1 MKEFG
6 KEIINIDNKDYTLFL
21 NRKGIVTW
29 EKITN
34 AISKAIEMDKKYS
47 DIENLEETKEV
58 EIKDGDNPF
67 ELADNISTEFERD
80 SEQMITMY
88 KKLYW
93 IMLYENHKLNYKDVE
108 TLWDKAVEEYGVDQL
123 VELAYQM
130 LEDAN
135 KNTNENLKNLKA
147 LRPKKNN

>member
-6 KEIINIDNKDYTLFL
+6 KEIIEIDGEEYTLYL
-21 NRKGIVTW
+21 NRKGIITW
-29 EKITN
+29 EKLTN
-34 AISKAIEMDKKYS
+34 ASKKAGQIEKKY
-47 DIENLEETKEV
+47 ENIDEIGEEV

-67 ELADNISTEFERD
+67 ELVND
-80 SEQMITMY
+80 SEYDFDKDQETIINLY

-93 IMLYENHKLNYKDVE
+93 IMLYENHKLNYKEVE
-108 TLWDKAVEEYGVDQL
+108 VLWEKAVNEYGVDQL
-123 VELAYQM
+123 VELALQM

-135 KNTNENLKNLKA
+135 VNKTEKLKNLKA

>member
-6 KEIINIDNKDYTLFL
+6 KEIINIDGKDYTLFL
-21 NRKGIVTW
+21 NRKGILTW

-34 AISKAIEMDKKYS
+34 AINKATEIEKKY
-47 DIENLEETKEV
+47 DKIENIGSNEDV

-67 ELADNISTEFERD
+67 ELADNINTQYEED
-80 SEQMITMY
+80 TKQMLIMY

-93 IMLYENHKLNYKDVE
+93 IMLYEEHKLDYKDVE
-108 TLWDKAVEEYGVDQL
+108 VLWDKAVEEYGEDQL
-123 VELAYQM
+123 VELAFQM
-130 LEDAN
+130 IEDAN
-135 KNTNENLKNLKA
+135 TNRTENLKNLKA

>member
-6 KEIINIDNKDYTLFL
+6 KEIIEIDGKEYTLFL
-21 NRKGIVTW
+21 NRKGILTW

-34 AISKAIEMDKKYS
+34 AIRKAEEIDNKYK
-47 DIENLEETKEV
+47 NLESIGSNQEI

-67 ELADNISTEFERD
+67 ELADNVKLDIEED
-80 SEQMITMY
+80 SEAMLTMY

-93 IMLYENHKLNYKDVE
+93 IMLYEEHKLDYKVVE
-108 TLWDKAVEEYGVDQL
+108 SLWEKAVEEYGVDQL
-123 VELAYQM
+123 VELAFQM
-130 LEDAN
+130 MEDAN
-135 KNTNENLKNLKA
+135 TDKTNKIKNLKA

>member
-6 KEIINIDNKDYTLFL
+6 KEIINIDGKDYTLFL
-21 NRKGIVTW
+21 NRKGILTW

-34 AISKAIEMDKKYS
+34 AISKAAEIEKKY
-47 DIENLEETKEV
+47 DNLESIDISQEV

-67 ELADNISTEFERD
+67 ELADNISSEFEED
-80 SEQMITMY
+80 TEQMITMY

-93 IMLYENHKLNYKDVE
+93 IMLYEEHKLDYKDVE
-108 TLWDKAVEEYGVDQL
+108 GLWDKAIEEYGIDQL
-123 VELAYQM
+123 VELAFQM
-130 LEDAN
+130 IEDAN
-135 KNTNENLKNLKA
+135 TNKTENLKNLKA

>member
-6 KEIINIDNKDYTLFL
+6 KEIIEIEGKEYTLFL
-21 NRKGIVTW
+21 NRKGILTW

-34 AISKAIEMDKKYS
+34 AFRKAQEIEEKYKDFEQIESKE
-47 DIENLEETKEV
+47 DI

-67 ELADNISTEFERD
+67 EIAESVTLGIEEDNES
-80 SEQMITMY
+80 MLTMY

-93 IMLYENHKLNYKDVE
+93 IMLYEEHKLDYKDVE
-108 TLWDKAVEEYGVDQL
+108 ILWDKAVEEYGEEQL
-123 VELAYQM
+123 VELAFQM
-130 LEDAN
+130 IEDAN
-135 KNTNENLKNLKA
+135 TDKTSKVKNLKA

>member
-6 KEIINIDNKDYTLFL
+6 KEIIEIDGKEYTLFL
-21 NRKGIVTW
+21 NRKGILTW

-34 AISKAIEMDKKYS
+34 AIHKAEEIDNKYK
-47 DIENLEETKEV
+47 NLESIGSNEEI

-67 ELADNISTEFERD
+67 ELADNVKLDIEED
-80 SEQMITMY
+80 SEAMLTMY

-93 IMLYENHKLNYKDVE
+93 IMLYEEHKLDYKVVE
-108 TLWDKAVEEYGVDQL
+108 SLWEKAVEEYGVDQL
-123 VELAYQM
+123 VELAFQM
-130 LEDAN
+130 MEDAN
-135 KNTNENLKNLKA
+135 TDKTNKIKNLKA

>member
-6 KEIINIDNKDYTLFL
+6 KEIINIDGKDYTLFL
-21 NRKGIVTW
+21 NRKGILTW

-34 AISKAIEMDKKYS
+34 AINKAAEIEKKY
-47 DIENLEETKEV
+47 DNIESIEPTEEI

-67 ELADNISTEFERD
+67 ELVDGISTQFEED
-80 SEQMITMY
+80 TEQMLTMY

-93 IMLYENHKLNYKDVE
+93 IMLYEEHKLDYKDVE
-108 TLWDKAVEEYGVDQL
+108 VLWDKAIEEYGVDQL
-123 VELAYQM
+123 VELAFQM
-130 LEDAN
+130 IEDAN
-135 KNTNENLKNLKA
+135 TNKTENLKNLKA

>member
-6 KEIINIDNKDYTLFL
+6 KEIINIDGKDYTLFL
-21 NRKGIVTW
+21 NRKGILTW

-34 AISKAIEMDKKYS
+34 AISKATEIEKKYDNFENI
-47 DIENLEETKEV
+47 DISQEV

-67 ELADNISTEFERD
+67 ELADNISSEFEED
-80 SEQMITMY
+80 TEQMMTMY

-93 IMLYENHKLNYKDVE
+93 IMLYEEHKLDYKDVE
-108 TLWDKAVEEYGVDQL
+108 VLWDKAVEEYGIDQL
-123 VELAYQM
+123 VELAFQM
-130 LEDAN
+130 IEDT
-135 KNTNENLKNLKA
+135 NTNKTENLKNLKA

>member
-1 MKEFG
+1 MKEFS
-6 KEIINIDNKDYTLFL
+6 KEIIEIDGKEYSLFL
-21 NRKGIVTW
+21 NRKGISAW

-34 AISKAIEMDKKYS
+34 AFQKANQIEKKYK
-47 DIENLEETKEV
+47 DIDNISSGKEI

-67 ELADNISTEFERD
+67 ELVDDTELEI
-80 SEQMITMY
+80 EQDEQEVLVLY

-93 IMLYENHKLNYKDVE
+93 IMLYENHKLDYKEVE

-123 VELAYQM
+123 VELALQM
-130 LEDAN
+130 INDAN
-135 KNTNENLKNLKA
+135 INKTASVKNLKA

>member
-1 MKEFG
+1 MKEFCKETIEIDG
-6 KEIINIDNKDYTLFL
+6 KEYTLFL

-34 AISKAIEMDKKYS
+34 AIHKAEE
-47 DIENLEETKEV
+47 IENKYKNIGQLETDREI

-67 ELADNISTEFERD
+67 ELAESVNLDFDED
-80 SEQMITMY
+80 SEQMLTMY

-93 IMLYENHKLNYKDVE
+93 IMLYEEHKLDFKDVE
-108 TLWDKAVEEYGVDQL
+108 DLWDKAVEEYGVDQL
-123 VELAYQM
+123 VELAFQM
-130 LEDAN
+130 MEDAN
-135 KNTNENLKNLKA
+135 TNRVNNLKNLKA

>member
-6 KEIINIDNKDYTLFL
+6 KEIIEIDGKEYTLFL
-21 NRKGIVTW
+21 NRKGILTW

-34 AISKAIEMDKKYS
+34 AIRKAEEIDNKYK
-47 DIENLEETKEV
+47 NLESIGSNEEI

-67 ELADNISTEFERD
+67 ELADNVKLDIEED
-80 SEQMITMY
+80 NEAMLTMY

-93 IMLYENHKLNYKDVE
+93 IMLYEEHKLDYKVVE
-108 TLWDKAVEEYGVDQL
+108 SLWEKAVEEYGVDQL
-123 VELAYQM
+123 VELAFQM
-130 LEDAN
+130 MEDAN
-135 KNTNENLKNLKA
+135 TDKTNKIKNLKA